1 MSIFRDLLTIK
12 SLRESKAERIV
23 RRQREV
29 LAQATTLRVQAS
41 DRLEHFVVFARN
53 EEDTLY
59 LDLCSRVVRLRDIEN
74 VQSTVAHLRQQEQ
87 QHQENLRKAEVQ
99 RVLESEQLTADKNL
113 HKEAARV
120 KEKFVEWAQL
130 HSNELQREFER
141 KEDAEMEEVNE
152 TRRDRADWDESA
164 DAEPL
169 TFEAAT

>member
-29 LAQATTLRVQAS
+29 LAQASTLRAQAN
-41 DRLEHFVVFARN
+41 DRLERFVVFARN
-53 EEDTLY
+53 EEETLY

-74 VQSTVAHLRQQEQ
+74 VQNTVAHLRQQEQ
-87 QHQENLRKAEVQ
+87 QHQETLRKAEVQ

-113 HKEAARV
+113 
-120 KEKFVEWAQL
+120 
-130 HSNELQREFER
+130 RECER
-141 KEDAEMEEVNE
+141 KEDAEMEEVAE
-152 TRRDRADWDESA
+152 TRRDREDWDESA
-164 DAEPL
+164 DAEPP